1 MATPRPKSCPFDKCD
16 RGYPIDSTIKTE
28 RDHNRLYHFDEPIHV
43 GLMGVN
49 FTFRRDRSRRHKYV
63 CMCGVDT
70 PSSSYIQSHVKG
82 TPSKS
87 PCAFICTQAVNIVTK
102 NMTCDDNTQP
112 ITYQPVNSTSNQ
124 EDADVAIMSEIEE
137 EEEEEDALLH
147 ANVSPDE
154 NVLSE
159 YGFQVDHDMNLDD
172 SNANLR
178 RILED
183 QHLLLGNTISQLQ
196 DTQNQLQDAQNQLQ
210 GARAVI
216 ESLLQ
221 NKQ

>member
-1 MATPRPKSCPFDKCD
+1 MATPRPKTCPFNKCD
-16 RGYPIDSTIKTE
+16 RGYPIVGTNKTE
-28 RDHNRLYHFDEPIHV
+28 RDHNRLYHLDIPVHV

-49 FTFRRDRSRRHKYV
+49 FTFRRDRSRQHKYV
-63 CMCGVDT
+63 CMCGADT

-82 TPSKS
+82 SPSKS
-87 PCAFICTQAVNIVTK
+87 PCVFICAQAVNIVTNK
-102 NMTCDDNTQP
+102 ITCEDNTQS
-112 ITYQPVNSTSNQ
+112 INYQPVNLTSNQ

-137 EEEEEDALLH
+137 EEDALLH
-147 ANVSPDE
+147 ANVSQDK

-159 YGFQVDHDMNLDD
+159 RRFQVDHDMNLDD

-196 DTQNQLQDAQNQLQ
+196 DTQNQLQE
-210 GARAVI
+210 ARAVI

-221 NKQ
+221 NK